1 MTRQHIRVPGL
12 AVLWLLSGNA
22 AGQLIDIERSTLV
35 NEVNDYY
42 YSQSHQATYNFHDKD
57 INTDTGG
64 SYSRTAIA
72 DSGLSEARTRYGHYL
87 GHSSARILYAVDHT
101 MAPQTGSPDFV
112 RENAFVSSYQDGLE
126 FTVATDAQYEFVN
139 TFGIIDLYPW
149 AHLFTNI
156 IFSEKDGEILY
167 RDTTES
173 RVAARS
179 NDISTANLTDGLD
192 ADVLIGS
199 PTGLLEAGKTYNLFF
214 AYTTSP
220 PKDSRLRMGPTKTSG
235 VVDLRLVA
243 VSAPPS
249 IVLFSTFIAAV
260 LITSTWKV
268 GAGRQMIT

>member
-1 MTRQHIRVPGL
+1 MQGGQFYFDEGGQFY
-12 AVLWLLSGNA
+12 SGVNT

-42 YSQSHQATYNFHDKD
+42 YSQSHQTTYNFHDKD
-57 INTDTGG
+57 INTDIGG

-72 DSGLSEARTRYGHYL
+72 DSGLSKARTRYGHNL
-87 GHSSARILYAVDHT
+87 GDDSARILYSVQHT
-101 MAPQTGSPDFV
+101 MAPQTGPPDFV

-126 FTVATDAQYEFVN
+126 FTVATDAQYEIVN
-139 TFGIIDLYPW
+139 TFGIIDHYPW
-149 AHLFTNI
+149 AHLFSNI

-173 RVAARS
+173 RVATSS

-192 ADVLIGS
+192 ADFLIGS

-220 PKDSRLRMGPTKTSG
+220 PKDSRLRIGPTTTSG

-249 IVLFSTFIAAV
+249 TIFFSIFIAAT
-260 LITSTWKV
+260 LITSTWK
-268 GAGRQMIT
+268 ASTARSMTT